1 MFRPQI
7 QKTSTLFFIALFN
20 LVLVFLAV
28 KSETKIKKIGY
39 DDKIIAS
46 ELMEQLIFEINKNFR
61 IEKSKLD
68 LYNSGLIGLQNS
80 PITTIQ
86 DNDSLMFKS
95 KLLTTHP
102 NFAAVVVEYFYDAEI
117 SSGDTIAVSMT
128 GSFPGANLALLSVC
142 ETMNITPMIMSSAGS
157 SAWGANRVDLSWP
170 IIESYL
176 FENNFLKNRSIV
188 YSMGGDND
196 NGDNLSD
203 KGIEIL
209 ESSIPN
215 NVNFINE
222 FSLIDNISKKINFF
236 DSKSSNYSMY
246 VNIGGGAS
254 SLGNGLDK
262 DSLQVGLINYLDIQD
277 ISLNEFKN
285 SISYN
290 FLTEKSIPMLN
301 IKNIIK
307 LVPQDYIS
315 DLMTGNMKVGGGS
328 LFYKYDPYNPFVISV
343 CLLLSIAL
351 IVSIGVYSH
360 MQIKKRMETHEIDS
374 VI

>member
-28 KSETKIKKIGY
+28 NSETKVKKIGY

-102 NFAAVVVEYFYDAEI
+102 NFAAVIVEYFYDAEI

-176 FENNFLKNRSIV
+176 FDNNFLKNRSIV

-215 NVNFINE
+215 NVTFINE
-222 FSLIDNISKKINFF
+222 FSLIDNISQKINFF

-246 VNIGGGAS
+246 VNIGGSAS

-262 DSLQVGLINYLDIQD
+262 DSVQVGLINFLDIQD

>member
-28 KSETKIKKIGY
+28 NSETKVKKIGY

-102 NFAAVVVEYFYDAEI
+102 NFAAVIVEYFYDAEI

-142 ETMNITPMIMSSAGS
+142 ETMNITPIIMSSAGS
-157 SAWGANRVDLSWP
+157 SAWGANRLDLSWP

-176 FENNFLKNRSIV
+176 FDNNFLKNRSIV

-215 NVNFINE
+215 NVTFINE
-222 FSLIDNISKKINFF
+222 FSLIDNISQKINFF

-262 DSLQVGLINYLDIQD
+262 DSLQVGLINFLDIQD

-307 LVPQDYIS
+307 LVPKDYIS

>member
-1 MFRPQI
+1 
-7 QKTSTLFFIALFN
+7 
-20 LVLVFLAV
+20 
-28 KSETKIKKIGY
+28 
-39 DDKIIAS
+39 
-46 ELMEQLIFEINKNFR
+46 
-61 IEKSKLD
+61 
-68 LYNSGLIGLQNS
+68 
-80 PITTIQ
+80 
-86 DNDSLMFKS
+86 
-95 KLLTTHP
+95 
-102 NFAAVVVEYFYDAEI
+102 
-117 SSGDTIAVSMT
+117 
-128 GSFPGANLALLSVC
+128 
-142 ETMNITPMIMSSAGS
+142 
-157 SAWGANRVDLSWP
+157 
-170 IIESYL
+170 
-176 FENNFLKNRSIV
+176 
-188 YSMGGDND
+188 MGGDND

-236 DSKSSNYSMY
+236 DSKSSNYSLY

-262 DSLQVGLINYLDIQD
+262 DSLQVGLINFLDIQD

-315 DLMTGNMKVGGGS
+315 DLMTGNMKVGGGT
-328 LFYKYDPYNPFVISV
+328 LFYKYDPYNPIVISV

>member
-28 KSETKIKKIGY
+28 KSETKVKKIGY
-39 DDKIIAS
+39 EDKIIAV
-46 ELMEQLIFEINKNFR
+46 EMMEQLIFELNKNFI

-102 NFAAVVVEYFYDAEI
+102 NFAALIVEFFYDAEI

-142 ETMNITPMIMSSAGS
+142 ETMNITPIIMSSAGS

-176 FENNFLKNRSIV
+176 FDNNFLRNRSIV

-236 DSKSSNYSMY
+236 DSNSNNYSMY

-262 DSLQVGLINYLDIQD
+262 DSLQVGLINFLDIQD
-277 ISLNEFKN
+277 IGFSEFKK

-307 LVPQDYIS
+307 LVPQDYVS
-315 DLMTGNMKVGGGS
+315 DIMTGDMKVGKGS
-328 LFYKYDPYNPFVISV
+328 LFYKYDPYNPFVISL

-351 IVSIGVYSH
+351 IVAIGIYSH
-360 MQIKKRMETHEIDS
+360 IQIKKRMETHEVDS
-374 VI
+374 VV

>member
-28 KSETKIKKIGY
+28 NSETKVKKIGY

-68 LYNSGLIGLQNS
+68 LCNSGLIGLQNS

-102 NFAAVVVEYFYDAEI
+102 NFAAVIVEYFYDAEI

-176 FENNFLKNRSIV
+176 FDNNFLKNRSIV

-215 NVNFINE
+215 NVTFINE
-222 FSLIDNISKKINFF
+222 FSLIDNISQKINFF

-262 DSLQVGLINYLDIQD
+262 DSLQVGLINFLDIQD

-307 LVPQDYIS
+307 LVPKDYIS

>member
-102 NFAAVVVEYFYDAEI
+102 NFAAVIVEYFYDAEI

-176 FENNFLKNRSIV
+176 FDNNFLKNRSIV

-262 DSLQVGLINYLDIQD
+262 DSLQVGLINFLDIQD

-343 CLLLSIAL
+343 CLILSIAL

>member
-1 MFRPQI
+1 MFRHQI

-28 KSETKIKKIGY
+28 NSETKVKKIGY

-102 NFAAVVVEYFYDAEI
+102 NFAAVIVEYFYDAEI

-176 FENNFLKNRSIV
+176 FDNNFLKNRSIV

-236 DSKSSNYSMY
+236 DSKSSNYSLY

-262 DSLQVGLINYLDIQD
+262 DSLQVGLINFLDIQD

-315 DLMTGNMKVGGGS
+315 DLMTGNMKVGGGT
-328 LFYKYDPYNPFVISV
+328 LFYKYDPYNPIVISV

>member
-28 KSETKIKKIGY
+28 KSETKVKKIGY

-102 NFAAVVVEYFYDAEI
+102 NFAAVIVEYFYDAEI

-142 ETMNITPMIMSSAGS
+142 ETMNITPVIMSSAGS

-176 FENNFLKNRSIV
+176 FDNNFLKNRSIV

-262 DSLQVGLINYLDIQD
+262 DSLQVGLINFLDIQD

-315 DLMTGNMKVGGGS
+315 ELMSGDMKVGGGS

-360 MQIKKRMETHEIDS
+360 MQIKKRMETHEVDS

>member
-28 KSETKIKKIGY
+28 NSETKVKKIGY

-46 ELMEQLIFEINKNFR
+46 ELMEQLIFELNKNFR

-102 NFAAVVVEYFYDAEI
+102 NFAAVIVEYFYDAEI

-176 FENNFLKNRSIV
+176 FENNFLQNRSIV

-262 DSLQVGLINYLDIQD
+262 DSLQVGLINFLDIQD

>member
-28 KSETKIKKIGY
+28 NSETKVKKIGY

-102 NFAAVVVEYFYDAEI
+102 NFAAVIVEYFYDAEI

-176 FENNFLKNRSIV
+176 FDNNFLKNRSIV

-236 DSKSSNYSMY
+236 DSKSSNYSLY

-262 DSLQVGLINYLDIQD
+262 DSLQVGLINFLDIQD

-315 DLMTGNMKVGGGS
+315 DLMTGNMKVGGGT
-328 LFYKYDPYNPFVISV
+328 LFYKYDPYNPIVISV

>member
-1 MFRPQI
+1 
-7 QKTSTLFFIALFN
+7 
-20 LVLVFLAV
+20 
-28 KSETKIKKIGY
+28 
-39 DDKIIAS
+39 
-46 ELMEQLIFEINKNFR
+46 
-61 IEKSKLD
+61 
-68 LYNSGLIGLQNS
+68 
-80 PITTIQ
+80 
-86 DNDSLMFKS
+86 
-95 KLLTTHP
+95 
-102 NFAAVVVEYFYDAEI
+102 
-117 SSGDTIAVSMT
+117 
-128 GSFPGANLALLSVC
+128 
-142 ETMNITPMIMSSAGS
+142 
-157 SAWGANRVDLSWP
+157 
-170 IIESYL
+170 
-176 FENNFLKNRSIV
+176 
-188 YSMGGDND
+188 MGGDND

-262 DSLQVGLINYLDIQD
+262 DSLQVGLINFLDIQD

-343 CLLLSIAL
+343 CLILSIAL

>member
-102 NFAAVVVEYFYDAEI
+102 NFAAVIVEYFYDAEI

-142 ETMNITPMIMSSAGS
+142 ETMNITPIIMSSAGS

-176 FENNFLKNRSIV
+176 FENNFLQNRSIV

-328 LFYKYDPYNPFVISV
+328 LFYKYDPYNPFVISI

>member
-28 KSETKIKKIGY
+28 KSQTKVKKIGY

-46 ELMEQLIFEINKNFR
+46 ELTEQLIFEINKNFR

-68 LYNSGLIGLQNS
+68 LYNSGIIGLQNS

-102 NFAAVVVEYFYDAEI
+102 NFAAVIVEYFYDAEI

-142 ETMNITPMIMSSAGS
+142 ETMNITPVIMSSAGS

-176 FENNFLKNRSIV
+176 FDNNFLKNRSIV

-254 SLGNGLDK
+254 SLGNGSDK
-262 DSLQVGLINYLDIQD
+262 DSLQVGLINFLDIQD

-285 SISYN
+285 SISYY

-315 DLMTGNMKVGGGS
+315 GLMSGDMKVGGGS

>member
-28 KSETKIKKIGY
+28 NSETKVKKIGY

-102 NFAAVVVEYFYDAEI
+102 NFAAVIVEYFYDAEI

-176 FENNFLKNRSIV
+176 FDNNFLKNRSIV

-262 DSLQVGLINYLDIQD
+262 DSLQVGLINFLDIQD

-285 SISYN
+285 SIYYN

-328 LFYKYDPYNPFVISV
+328 LFYKYDPYNPIVISV

>member
-176 FENNFLKNRSIV
+176 FDNNFLKNRSIV